1 MGLVVSS
8 SLGSSRLNLNV
19 DLLTNAPN
27 PIHVIYDGFLLM
39 IFHSLKHKFV
49 GMLIRFSNDRMLNAC
64 SACSS
69 QFKTKFYF
77 FIYSLAKDMKT
88 RKCYFANNSWSLFL
102 LFPYML
108 SDVAV
113 F

>member
-39 IFHSLKHKFV
+39 IFHNLKH
-49 GMLIRFSNDRMLNAC
+49 
-64 SACSS
+64 
-69 QFKTKFYF
+69 
-77 FIYSLAKDMKT
+77 
-88 RKCYFANNSWSLFL
+88 
-102 LFPYML
+102 
-108 SDVAV
+108 
-113 F
+113 